1 MAATPQN
8 RNNDHIANGSSG
20 PKATFTTIR
29 YGNNHGSIS
38 FGHIAKLGDVT
49 CDVLIQASEG
59 THNISMDK
67 DGPRKGFTEIKA
79 PSNFQVN
86 CGRDNDKK
94 AETCLIHSE
103 NGNITLRASNG
114 KIIFEALDVEF
125 NVKGK
130 DKEEGNF
137 IVSASE
143 SVEFKDCQTF
153 QVNAT
158 TKWRLA
164 SPNIAEMVANGQLKI
179 VSSVIRGVTAGCSL
193 KDGKFGGKAIFDKE
207 TQK

>member
-1 MAATPQN
+1 MAATPPN
-8 RNNDHIANGSSG
+8 RNNDSINDGSTG
-20 PKATFTTIR
+20 TKATFNTVR
-29 YGNNHGSIS
+29 YGTNHGSLS

-67 DGPRKGFTEIKA
+67 DGPRKGFTSIVA

-94 AETCLIHSE
+94 AETCIIHSE
-103 NGNITLRASNG
+103 NGNITLKASNG
-114 KIIFEALDVEF
+114 KIIFEATDVEF

-130 DKEEGNF
+130 DRSEGNF

-143 SVEFKDCQTF
+143 SVIFKDCKTF
-153 QVNAT
+153 QVDAK

-164 SPNIAEMVANGQLKI
+164 TPGIAEMVCNGQMKI

-193 KDGKFGGKAIFDKE
+193 KDGKFGGMAIFNQE
-207 TQK
+207 SV

>member
-1 MAATPQN
+1 MAATPPN
-8 RNNDHIANGSSG
+8 RNNDSINDGSTG
-20 PKATFTTIR
+20 TKATFNTVR
-29 YGNNHGSIS
+29 YGTNHGSLS

-94 AETCLIHSE
+94 AETCIIHSE
-103 NGNITLRASNG
+103 NGNITLKASNG
-114 KIIFEALDVEF
+114 KIIFEATDVEF

-130 DKEEGNF
+130 DRSEGNF

-143 SVEFKDCQTF
+143 SVIFKDCKTF
-153 QVNAT
+153 QVDAK

-164 SPNIAEMVANGQLKI
+164 TPGIAEMVCNGQMKI

-193 KDGKFGGKAIFDKE
+193 KDGKFGGMAIFNQE
-207 TQK
+207 SV